1 MADEYYKLPLRL
13 DLLIKPPGTRQTAA
27 TNKQI
32 YCSMEASIQ
41 QNLFL
46 ITTTQFN
53 EARYDGR
60 FGCTIWDDDFSTTND
75 SVSVLW
81 TDRIEKSLR
90 EAIFR
95 YEPRLERVKVEVSIN
110 REGTPDAHKL
120 VVIRVRA
127 EIAASNR
134 RPFEYQRE
142 IAVAPFTTK
151 IR

>member
-13 DLLIKPPGTRQTAA
+13 DLLTKPTAVRQSA
-27 TNKQI
+27 TVGKQI
-32 YCSMEASIQ
+32 NCSMEQSIQ

-60 FGCTIWDDDFSTTND
+60 FGCTIWDDDFSSTND
-75 SVSVLW
+75 SVAVLW

-90 EAIFR
+90 EAIYR

-120 VVIRVRA
+120 VIIRVRA
-127 EIAASNR
+127 EIAPSNR

-142 IAVAPFTTK
+142 IAVAPFATK
-151 IR
+151 VR

>member
-1 MADEYYKLPLRL
+1 MADDYYKLPLRL
-13 DLLIKPPGTRQTAA
+13 DLLIKPASARQSAA
-27 TNKQI
+27 TSKLV

-90 EAIFR
+90 DAIYR

-151 IR
+151 VR

>member
-1 MADEYYKLPLRL
+1 MADEYYRLPLRL
-13 DLLIKPPGTRQTAA
+13 DLLIKPASARQSAT
-27 TNKQI
+27 TNKLI
-32 YCSMEASIQ
+32 HCPLEKSIQ
-41 QNLFL
+41 NNLFL

-60 FGCTIWDDDFSTTND
+60 FGCTIWDDDFAATND
-75 SVSVLW
+75 SVAILW

-90 EAIFR
+90 EAIYR
-95 YEPRLERVKVEVSIN
+95 YEPRLEQVKIEVSIN
-110 REGTPDAHKL
+110 REGTPEAHKL
-120 VVIRVRA
+120 VIVRVKA

-142 IAVAPFTTK
+142 IAVAPFATK